1 MITLPETNRSVKAVL
16 FIYCCKGVS
25 AGYCFLVKRIFA
37 PAAHEKVWI
46 FHYVKKTFYQRNFT
60 SYICRFV
67 KQTYGVLLQN
77 IPVTHYWCTWAW
89 YLSAYTSTADS
100 DHVHLRFR
108 YPDCNLPP
116 HCRRKNFQKSQSS
129 YLRLFCRG
137 NCIFC
142 CFLPGILLVSL
153 QLCGFLG
160 STDSERVTDL
170 RSDTDSFSE
179 YSVEYT
185 SYLYQQL
192 LFGKKTGRISRRSPA
207 SGTAFPHRRMLYS
220 LSDLCIARA
229 KHHSGNCSRRKSYR
243 GNSLIFYFS
252 FRSQYAF

>member
-1 MITLPETNRSVKAVL
+1 MKRSGF
-16 FIYCCKGVS
+16 FIMS
-25 AGYCFLVKRIFA
+25 
-37 PAAHEKVWI
+37 
-46 FHYVKKTFYQRNFT
+46 KKLFYQRNFT

-192 LFGKKTGRISRRSPA
+192 LLGRKQAGFPAGVQLLEQLFRTGGCYILYLICASQGRNITPAIAVGGNLIGEIASSFISLFAVSMHFKVTHYNIRNIRRPLSVLRKLSP
-207 SGTAFPHRRMLYS
+207 Y
-220 LSDLCIARA
+220 
-229 KHHSGNCSRRKSYR
+229 
-243 GNSLIFYFS
+243 
-252 FRSQYAF
+252 FRSSYHE

>member
-1 MITLPETNRSVKAVL
+1 MS
-16 FIYCCKGVS
+16 
-25 AGYCFLVKRIFA
+25 
-37 PAAHEKVWI
+37 
-46 FHYVKKTFYQRNFT
+46 KKTFYQRNFT

-77 IPVTHYWCTWAW
+77 IPFTHYWCTWAW

-116 HCRRKNFQKSQSS
+116 HCRRKSFQKSQSS

>member
-108 YPDCNLPP
+108 YPNCNLPP
-116 HCRRKNFQKSQSS
+116 HCRRKSFQKSQSS

-137 NCIFC
+137 N
-142 CFLPGILLVSL
+142 
-153 QLCGFLG
+153 
-160 STDSERVTDL
+160 ERAVLEDAD
-170 RSDTDSFSE
+170 RS
-179 YSVEYT
+179 
-185 SYLYQQL
+185 
-192 LFGKKTGRISRRSPA
+192 
-207 SGTAFPHRRMLYS
+207 
-220 LSDLCIARA
+220 
-229 KHHSGNCSRRKSYR
+229 
-243 GNSLIFYFS
+243 
-252 FRSQYAF
+252 

>member
-89 YLSAYTSTADS
+89 YLSAYTPLQILIMSICASGIQTAIS
-100 DHVHLRFR
+100 
-108 YPDCNLPP
+108 PP
-116 HCRRKNFQKSQSS
+116 HCRRKSFQKSQSS

-142 CFLPGILLVSL
+142 CFLPGILL
-153 QLCGFLG
+153 GFF
-160 STDSERVTDL
+160 TAM
-170 RSDTDSFSE
+170 
-179 YSVEYT
+179 
-185 SYLYQQL
+185 
-192 LFGKKTGRISRRSPA
+192 RIS
-207 SGTAFPHRRMLYS
+207 GQ
-220 LSDLCIARA
+220 
-229 KHHSGNCSRRKSYR
+229 YR
-243 GNSLIFYFS
+243 F
-252 FRSQYAF
+252 

>member
-1 MITLPETNRSVKAVL
+1 MS
-16 FIYCCKGVS
+16 
-25 AGYCFLVKRIFA
+25 
-37 PAAHEKVWI
+37 
-46 FHYVKKTFYQRNFT
+46 KTFYQRNFT

-108 YPDCNLPP
+108 YQTAISRLTAAEKFP
-116 HCRRKNFQKSQSS
+116 KSQSS

-192 LFGKKTGRISRRSPA
+192 LFRKKTGRISA
-207 SGTAFPHRRMLYS
+207 GVQL
-220 LSDLCIARA
+220 L
-229 KHHSGNCSRRKSYR
+229 
-243 GNSLIFYFS
+243 NSFSAQADAIFFI
-252 FRSQYAF
+252 

>member
-60 SYICRFV
+60 SYICRFI

-108 YPDCNLPP
+108 YPQAVWMPTCTEGRLIT
-116 HCRRKNFQKSQSS
+116 KNNKKAILHPFPSA
-129 YLRLFCRG
+129 F
-137 NCIFC
+137 
-142 CFLPGILLVSL
+142 GIVFAL
-153 QLCGFLG
+153 
-160 STDSERVTDL
+160 
-170 RSDTDSFSE
+170 SFSVV
-179 YSVEYT
+179 SG
-185 SYLYQQL
+185 
-192 LFGKKTGRISRRSPA
+192 FG
-207 SGTAFPHRRMLYS
+207 
-220 LSDLCIARA
+220 IATFLR
-229 KHHSGNCSRRKSYR
+229 
-243 GNSLIFYFS
+243 
-252 FRSQYAF
+252 

>member
-16 FIYCCKGVS
+16 FIYCYKGVS

-77 IPVTHYWCTWAW
+77 IPVTHHWCTWAW

-116 HCRRKNFQKSQSS
+116 HCRRKSFQKSQSS